1 MREALPFV
9 YHSYSIKLAIVKFH
23 VPGFHYSSLDVRMIH
38 PSIMGNSFLILVSFQ
53 FSCFFRLVNKQNR
66 SHILCFDSENK
77 NFRIAN
83 ELTFGYSKDCVQ
95 LFRILK
101 HFKLFVLLRSNQ
113 DPVLLQGHAT
123 SVRVD
128 VNERARIEY

>member
-1 MREALPFV
+1 MIIFFLVLTVDNDTRTSKRGSVGLRLDIVREALPFV

-101 HFKLFVLLRSNQ
+101 TF
-113 DPVLLQGHAT
+113 
-123 SVRVD
+123 
-128 VNERARIEY
+128 

>member
-1 MREALPFV
+1 MIIFFLVLTVDNDTRTSKRGSVGLRLDIMREAFPFV

-23 VPGFHYSSLDVRMIH
+23 VPGFHHSSLDVRMIH
-38 PSIMGNSFLILVSFQ
+38 PSIMGNSFLILISFQ

-95 LFRILK
+95 IFRILK
-101 HFKLFVLLRSNQ
+101 TF
-113 DPVLLQGHAT
+113 
-123 SVRVD
+123 
-128 VNERARIEY
+128 